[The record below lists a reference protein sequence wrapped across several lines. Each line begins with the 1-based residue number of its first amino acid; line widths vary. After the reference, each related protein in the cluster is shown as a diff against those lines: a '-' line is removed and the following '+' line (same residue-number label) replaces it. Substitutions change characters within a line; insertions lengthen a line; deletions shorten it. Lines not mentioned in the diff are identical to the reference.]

1 MQELIHSGGHSI
13 SSINPS
19 EEPSNPTVWQK
30 VPEFHHAAAHKM
42 FHYWSKLNVK
52 LPEDVVPLRYLKQVD
67 DADKP
72 AFEVEILLAAE
83 IPLSTVTAGIQ
94 SMFQHIE
101 RLPFVLRHLLTFG
114 GLSREVCQDIFRGYQ
129 PTSPSLDPALVF
141 RNQTA
146 EELLLQTVVLKHL
159 SAAMADSRLSAKA
172 DLSFQHALQ
181 QLWKIQT
188 QQTPQALPFRFLLVV
203 ILLYLYGRPFA
214 ALSMLQN
221 MESLVHNTVPN
232 INDNL

>member
-1 MQELIHSGGHSI
+1 VLTRLNILETQMQELIYSGGHNL
-13 SSINPS
+13 SSIRPP
-19 EEPSNPTVWQK
+19 EEPSSLAVWPK
-30 VPEFHHAAAHKM
+30 MPEFHHAAAHKM

-52 LPEDVVPLRYLKQVD
+52 LPEDVMPLTFLKQVD
-67 DADKP
+67 DAEKP
-72 AFEVEILLAAE
+72 PFEVEILLAAE
-83 IPLSTVTAGIQ
+83 IPLSTVTAGIE

-129 PTSPSLDPALVF
+129 PNSPSLDPALVF
-141 RNQTA
+141 RSQTA

-159 SAAMADSRLSAKA
+159 SAAMADPKWSAKA

-188 QQTPQALPFRFLLVV
+188 QQTPQALPFRFL
-203 ILLYLYGRPFA
+203 
-214 ALSMLQN
+214 
-221 MESLVHNTVPN
+221 
-232 INDNL
+232 